1 MFPGAT
7 EGSPDGVCLGRMV
20 SCCWRLEWFRGEASD
35 SGSVSREDLV
45 NTHECGT
52 EIPCKSSM
60 ERTGHQRYNCPTLK
74 GGVPMMLNQ
83 MLTTAVIVAVFI
95 LYATLSLTAY
105 RLIKQVCTRFLDMIE
120 KLEQED
126 E

>member
-1 MFPGAT
+1 
-7 EGSPDGVCLGRMV
+7 
-20 SCCWRLEWFRGEASD
+20 
-35 SGSVSREDLV
+35 
-45 NTHECGT
+45 
-52 EIPCKSSM
+52 M

-126 E
+126 K

>member
-1 MFPGAT
+1 
-7 EGSPDGVCLGRMV
+7 
-20 SCCWRLEWFRGEASD
+20 
-35 SGSVSREDLV
+35 
-45 NTHECGT
+45 
-52 EIPCKSSM
+52 
-60 ERTGHQRYNCPTLK
+60 
-74 GGVPMMLNQ
+74 MMLNQ

-105 RLIKQVCTRFLDMIE
+105 RLIRQVCTRFLDMIE